1 MEQITLSARTR
12 ENRGKGAA
20 RKLRREN
27 RIPAVLYG
35 PDTEPVVLTVEYVD
49 LQRILK
55 QTTSENILLGLQ
67 IDSDSGSAKRT
78 VMLKELQ
85 VDPIK
90 DTVLHADFHEISMD
104 QELTVNISIRLVGTP
119 VGVTNG
125 GMLQHIRRELSIA
138 CLPGKIVEYIEYD
151 VSGLDIGDSIHVRDL
166 ILPADIRSLD
176 EDHLTVAVLAAPT
189 VEEEEE
195 IEEEEIEEEGAEET
209 GAEAEE
215 TSEEES
221 KD

>member
-12 ENRGKGAA
+12 ETRGKGAA
-20 RKLRREN
+20 RKLRSEN

-35 PDTEPVVLTVEYVD
+35 PDTKPVILTVEYAD
-49 LQRILK
+49 LRRILK

-67 IDSDSGSAKRT
+67 IESDSGSPTRT

-90 DTVLHADFHEISMD
+90 DTVLHADFHEISLD
-104 QELTVNISIRLVGTP
+104 QELTLNISIRLVGTP
-119 VGVTNG
+119 VGVTDG

-138 CLPGKIVEYIEYD
+138 CLPDKIVEYIECD
-151 VSGLDIGDSIHVRDL
+151 VSGLNIGDSVHVKDL
-166 ILPADIRSLD
+166 NLPEDIRSLD
-176 EDHLTVAVLAAPT
+176 EEHLTIAVMAAPT
-189 VEEEEE
+189 VSEEEEAE
-195 IEEEEIEEEGAEET
+195 EAIEEEAAEET

-215 TSEEES
+215 TKDEES
-221 KD
+221 

>member
-12 ENRGKGAA
+12 EIRGKGAA

-67 IDSDSGSAKRT
+67 IESDSGSATRT

-138 CLPGKIVEYIEYD
+138 CLPGNIVEYIEFD
-151 VSGLDIGDSIHVRDL
+151 VSELDIGDSIHVRDL
-166 ILPADIRSLD
+166 SLPEDIRSLD
-176 EDHLTVAVLAAPT
+176 EDHLTVAVVAAPT

-195 IEEEEIEEEGAEET
+195 IEEEEIEEEAAEET

-215 TSEEES
+215 TSDEES
-221 KD
+221 